1 MAKATLLKFDQIP
14 QVDRGKGITST
25 PLVGE
30 PIGANRFCSGIT
42 TFPPGAAIPL
52 HTHNTDEQIT
62 VLEGEGLAEI
72 EGKQTPVKPYDTTF
86 IGAGVVHR
94 FINTGQGQMRIM
106 WVYASTQVTRTY
118 VETGE
123 TVPQLSRSEFQ
134 SH

>member
-1 MAKATLLKFDQIP
+1 MAKARVLRFDEIP
-14 QVDRGKGITST
+14 PVDRGKGITSV
-25 PLVGE
+25 PLVGTAT
-30 PIGANRFCSGIT
+30 GASRFSSGIT

-52 HTHNTDEQIT
+52 HTHNAEEQVT

-94 FINTGQGQMRIM
+94 FINTGNGRMRIL
-106 WVYASTQVTRTY
+106 WIYGSTQVTRTY

-123 TVPQLSRSEFQ
+123 TVPQLSCAEFEGR
-134 SH
+134 